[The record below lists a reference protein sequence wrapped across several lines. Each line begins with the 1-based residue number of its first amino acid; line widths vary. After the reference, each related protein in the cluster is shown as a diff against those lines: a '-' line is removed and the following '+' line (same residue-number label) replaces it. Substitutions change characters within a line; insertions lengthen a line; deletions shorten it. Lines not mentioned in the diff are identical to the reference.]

1 MTRLNQSNTRQS
13 IPANC
18 NRHRA
23 EKTGIL
29 NHLFLLEQIMMCHAE
44 IHDLGRST
52 YSTSTLITT
61 KQLRTS
67 TNMQSSQKPNGEN
80 RELYVETPF
89 PST

>member
-1 MTRLNQSNTRQS
+1 
-13 IPANC
+13 
-18 NRHRA
+18 
-23 EKTGIL
+23 
-29 NHLFLLEQIMMCHAE
+29 MCHAE